1 MTSKERVHAAM
12 HYRAVDKA
20 PLQFKYSDVGYYEH
34 GEKLNDLFA
43 TLPGDFEPFERKPI
57 VGPLPHQ
64 IDENGRF
71 HAFETD
77 AWGVEWEK
85 RIYGVAGIPCRYPL
99 ADPDA
104 LEGYRPP
111 VAPVPGSIGF
121 EALKAHYAQRN
132 AGGFYTMHHC
142 GGIYERLI
150 ALCGDENVLCGILME
165 DEHIEKVADMITENA
180 RKHAEAAVQ
189 LGVDAVEMG
198 DDYGAE
204 RSLLMSPACWR
215 RFFKPRLKY
224 ILEPAVRAGLDI
236 HFHSCG
242 MIGDILEDFREL
254 GITSIWPQL
263 PAFNME
269 ELAKRCR
276 ELELAV
282 AIHTD
287 RANTMTFGTPQQV
300 RDLVKR
306 EYDVFR
312 MGDGGSWFFVEMDND
327 FPFENIQAQVET
339 IAQWR

>member
-1 MTSKERVHAAM
+1 MTGKERVHAAI
-12 HYRAVDKA
+12 HFQPVDKA
-20 PLQFKYSDVGYYEH
+20 PLQYKYSDVGYYEH

-57 VGPLPHQ
+57 VGPRPDQ

-77 AWGVEWEK
+77 EWGVEWEK
-85 RIYGVAGIPCRYPL
+85 RIYGVAGIPSRNPL
-99 ADPDA
+99 AEPEA
-104 LEGYRPP
+104 LSSYQPPRP
-111 VAPVPGSIGF
+111 PVPGSPEF
-121 EALKAHYAQRN
+121 DALKAHYAARN
-132 AGGFYTMHHC
+132 AGGYYTMHHC

-150 ALCGDENVLCGILME
+150 ALCGDENVLCGIMLE
-165 DEHIEKVADMITENA
+165 DAHIERVADMITENA
-180 RKHAEAAVQ
+180 RKHAEAAVL

-204 RSLLMSPACWR
+204 RSLLMSPAMWR

-224 ILEPAVRAGLDI
+224 ILEPAVRAGMDI

-242 MIGDILEDFREL
+242 MIADILEDFKDL

-287 RANTMTFGTPQQV
+287 RANTMTFGTPRQV

-312 MGDGGSWFFVEMDND
+312 MGDGGSWFFVEMDNG
-327 FPFENIQAQVET
+327 FPFQNVQAQIET